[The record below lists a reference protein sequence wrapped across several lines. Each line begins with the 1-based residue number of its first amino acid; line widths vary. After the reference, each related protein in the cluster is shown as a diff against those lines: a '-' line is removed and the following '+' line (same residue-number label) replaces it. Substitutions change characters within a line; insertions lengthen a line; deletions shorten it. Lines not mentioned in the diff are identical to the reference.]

1 MKERVQ
7 SATTLPAA
15 PRDERRSRVIK
26 YAITMSIRMVCLILM
41 LFVQGWWLLIV
52 GIGAIFLPYVAV
64 VLANAGGVIAGG
76 EVRRPGALASLRESR
91 QEESMNT

>member
-15 PRDERRSRVIK
+15 PRDERRTRVIK
-26 YAITMSIRMVCLILM
+26 YAITMSIRMICLVLM

-52 GIGAIFLPYVAV
+52 GIGAVFL
-64 VLANAGGVIAGG
+64 
-76 EVRRPGALASLRESR
+76 PGALVPVSANIPHDEG
-91 QEESMNT
+91 TA